1 MSKEY
6 TALGLMSGTS
16 GDGVDASIIKSDG
29 KSKFDIISD
38 KYFEYNEEIFKEI
51 HGLKEKIHKTK
62 DLKIFS
68 NEINS
73 LEKNITLFH
82 AKVIKEISKNNEFD
96 LVGFHGQ
103 TIYHN
108 SIEKISKQ
116 LGDGKLLAQLCK
128 KNIVYNFREN
138 DIKNGGEGAP
148 LTPIFHQLIA
158 TKYNLDLP
166 TCILNIGGISNITII
181 GEPTGSFGFT
191 SRDIGPGNCLI
202 DSWIRKNSNLKFD
215 KDGILASRGTRN
227 DIIFEQAQ
235 ELFGNRPNQ
244 KTLSLDVNDFDVSFA
259 RGLSLE
265 DGAATLTD
273 FTARII
279 GSALFVLLSKVS
291 NKIWKVIVCGG
302 GRKNKIL
309 IEKIKKNTLK
319 NLIIQP
325 IDDYGINGDFVES
338 QAFAYLAIRNIL
350 QEPISFPDTT
360 GCLSPTTGGVL
371 IKIK

>member
-29 KSKFDIISD
+29 KSKFDIITD

-215 KDGILASRGTRN
+215 KDGILASRGIRN

-309 IEKIKKNTLK
+309 IENIKKNTLK